1 MRGLVAVALYS
12 AFGFCLCAEAKAQ
25 NFFADKTI
33 SIITSTGEGGSY
45 DGAART
51 LARHMPRYIPGNPTM
66 IVRNMPGGGHTRATN
81 FLYAQAPQ
89 DGTTIG
95 TISNSM
101 PMHQLV
107 DGRGVRFDVARFQW
121 IGSVGLSNLTMAFW
135 HTSSVRTIDDARK
148 REVTMGATGTGSG
161 TFLYP
166 NALNRVLGARFKII
180 AGYRT
185 SGEVDLALQRGE
197 VEGRGGGSYSTL
209 FQEHPD
215 WLRDGRLIIAA
226 QIGRERDP
234 LMPDAPLITELA
246 KTEEQRQIL
255 DFISS
260 PVAVGRP
267 FLAPPE
273 TPADRVA
280 ILRRAFDA
288 TMTDKAFLEEA
299 EKQALDIRPM
309 KGEVL
314 EKIVLETVRTPPEI
328 LQKVRKAI
336 EIVESPK

>member
-1 MRGLVAVALYS
+1 MRLRLIALVIAAL
-12 AFGFCLCAEAKAQ
+12 ATPALAQ
-25 NFFADKTI
+25 DFFKDKTI

-81 FLYAQAPQ
+81 FIYTQAPK

-95 TISNSM
+95 TVSNSI

-107 DGRGVRFDVARFQW
+107 DGRGVRFDVAKFHW

-135 HTSSVRTIDDARK
+135 HTSKVTTLADAMK

-166 NALNRVLGARFKII
+166 NAINKVLGTKFKII
-180 AGYRT
+180 SGYRT
-185 SGEVDLALQRGE
+185 SVEVDLAMERGE
-197 VEGRGGGSYSTL
+197 VEGRGGGSYSTI

-215 WLRDGRLIIAA
+215 WLKDGKLIIAA

-234 LMPDAPLITELA
+234 LMPNAPLITELA
-246 KTEEQRQIL
+246 GNDEQRKIL
-255 DFISS
+255 EFLSS

-267 FLAPPE
+267 YIAPPE
-273 TPADRVA
+273 VPADRIA
-280 ILRRAFDA
+280 ILRKAFDE
-288 TMTDKAFLEEA
+288 TMLDKAFLEEA
-299 EKQALDIRPM
+299 EKQSLDIRPM

-314 EKIVLETVRTPPEI
+314 EKIVQEAVKTPPDI
-328 LQKVRKAI
+328 LEKVRKII
-336 EIVESPK
+336 EVNEGGK

>member
-1 MRGLVAVALYS
+1 MLRMFGAALAATAVLSQPAM
-12 AFGFCLCAEAKAQ
+12 AQ
-25 NFFADKTI
+25 DFFRDKTI

-51 LARHMPRYIPGNPTM
+51 LARHMPRHIPGNPAM

-81 FLYAQAPQ
+81 FIYTQAPK
-89 DGTTIG
+89 DGTTIA
-95 TISNSM
+95 TVSNSM

-107 DGRGVRFDVARFQW
+107 DGRGVRFDVAKFHW

-135 HTSSVRTIDDARK
+135 HTSKVKTLDDAMK
-148 REVTMGATGTGSG
+148 REITMGATGTGSG

-166 NALNRVLGARFKII
+166 NALNKVLGTRFKII
-180 AGYRT
+180 SGYRT
-185 SGEVDLALQRGE
+185 SVEVDLAMERGE

-215 WLRDGRLIIAA
+215 WLKDGRLIIAA
-226 QIGRERDP
+226 QIGAERDP

-246 KTEEQRQIL
+246 KNEEQRQIL
-255 DFISS
+255 QFISS
-260 PVAVGRP
+260 PIAVGRP
-267 FLAPPE
+267 YIAPPE

-280 ILRRAFDA
+280 ILRKAFDA
-288 TMTDKAFLEEA
+288 TMQDKAFLEEA

-309 KGEVL
+309 KGDVL
-314 EKIVLETVRTPPEI
+314 ERIVQETVRTPPDI
-328 LQKVRKAI
+328 LEKVRKV
-336 EIVESPK
+336 VEVTEGGK

>member
-1 MRGLVAVALYS
+1 MKLRLLNALIIA
-12 AFGFCLCAEAKAQ
+12 AFAMPAFAQ
-25 NFFADKTI
+25 DFFKDKTI

-66 IVRNMPGGGHTRATN
+66 VVRNMPGGGHTRATN
-81 FLYAQAPQ
+81 FLYTQATK

-95 TISNSM
+95 TVSNSI

-107 DGRGVRFDVARFQW
+107 DGRGVRFDVAKFHW

-135 HTSSVRTIDDARK
+135 HTSKVRSLADAMK

-166 NALNRVLGARFKII
+166 NAINKVLGTKFKII
-180 AGYRT
+180 SGYRT
-185 SGEVDLALQRGE
+185 SVEVDLAMERGE

-215 WLRDGRLIIAA
+215 WLKDGKLIIAA
-226 QIGRERDP
+226 QIGRVRDP

-246 KTEEQRQIL
+246 GNEEQRQIL
-255 DFISS
+255 EFLSS

-267 FLAPPE
+267 YIAPPE
-273 TPADRVA
+273 VPADRIA
-280 ILRRAFDA
+280 ILRKAFDE
-288 TMTDKAFLEEA
+288 TMRDKAFLEES
-299 EKQALDIRPM
+299 EKQSLDIRPM

-314 EKIVLETVRTPPEI
+314 EKIVQEAVKTPPDI
-328 LQKVRKAI
+328 LEKVRKII
-336 EIVESPK
+336 EVNEGGK